1 MRTLSLVLAALGLS
15 SLVGLAA
22 PSQLSTRQTA
32 ITIWDGTV
40 VHVEAGEFQLP
51 ESRRRPTARRV
62 TIPYYRLKSTS
73 PTPASPVFLL
83 AGGPGSS
90 GIDLFKAEE
99 THREAMFYRTIADV
113 VMFDQRG
120 GGHSRP
126 EMHCSQ
132 TRQYPMDQPFDERR
146 VRALVREAL
155 IECRDEHLRQGVD
168 LAAYNTPENAA
179 DVNDLRVALGYKKI
193 TLIGGSYGSHLALHV
208 MRQYPDTIDR
218 VVMFGVEGPDHTWD
232 SPTGML
238 NTLKRVADA
247 TEESSAFAGRI
258 PEGGLLKTFE
268 RALAQLEAAPQSITV
283 TDRGQT
289 RTVTIDAAFVRR
301 AWRRDAG
308 RRGSPNTWPELIMA
322 MDRGDFSAFGRRAI
336 ANRTIQL
343 PDPMHVSMN
352 CASGISETR
361 RLRYEQD
368 PARSILGDV
377 NFEYEAPCDGWPVE
391 RLDASFH
398 DNVVSDIPTLIVHGT
413 WDMSTPLENAR
424 EVARTLTRSRLVEVT
439 GGNHGAL
446 YNLYERWAP
455 MRDRMRAF
463 LTGHDADFPATIDDM
478 KEIVFKTPSEVSK

>member
-1 MRTLSLVLAALGLS
+1 MRALSLLLTVFGLS
-15 SLVGLAA
+15 SLVGLTAA
-22 PSQLSTRQTA
+22 SQLSSSEKA
-32 ITIWDGTV
+32 VTIANGSV
-40 VHVEAGEFQLP
+40 VQVEAGELQVP
-51 ESRRRPTARRV
+51 ESRRRPTVRRV

-73 PTPASPVFLL
+73 PTPVSPVFLL

-126 EMHCSQ
+126 EMHCPQ
-132 TRQYPMDQPFDERR
+132 TRQYALDQPFDERR
-146 VRALVREAL
+146 FRALAREAL
-155 IECRDEHLRQGVD
+155 IECRDEHLQQGVD

-193 TLIGGSYGSHLALHV
+193 TLIGGSYGSHLALQV

-218 VVMFGVEGPDHTWD
+218 VVIFGVEGPDHTWD

-238 NTLKRVADA
+238 NTLKRIADA
-247 TEESSAFAGRI
+247 TEQSPAFAGRI
-258 PEGGLLKTFE
+258 SEGGLLKTFE
-268 RALAQLEAAPQSITV
+268 RVLARVEAAPQSITA
-283 TDRGQT
+283 TDREQT

-308 RRGSPNTWPELIMA
+308 RRGNANTWPELIMA
-322 MDRGDFSAFGRRAI
+322 MDRGDFSAFGRGAI

-343 PDPMHVSMN
+343 PDPMHFSMD
-352 CASGISETR
+352 CSSGISEAR
-361 RLRYEQD
+361 RRRYEHD
-368 PARSILGDV
+368 PARSILGDI
-377 NFEYEAPCDGWPVE
+377 NFEYEALCDVWPVE

-398 DNVVSDIPTLIVHGT
+398 DSVVSDIPTLIVQGT
-413 WDMSTPLENAR
+413 WDMSTPVENAR
-424 EVARTLTRSRLVEVT
+424 EVARTLKRSRLVEVI

-455 MRDRMRAF
+455 MRDRMRDF

-478 KEIVFKTPSEVSK
+478 KDIVFKTPREVSK

>member
-1 MRTLSLVLAALGLS
+1 MRAWSLVLALFGVS

-22 PSQLSTRQTA
+22 SSQLSSGEKPVA
-32 ITIWDGTV
+32 IGDGSV
-40 VHVEAGEFQLP
+40 MQVEAGELQVP
-51 ESRRRPTARRV
+51 ESRRRQTARRV

-73 PTPASPVFLL
+73 PTPASPIFLV

-90 GIDLFKAEE
+90 GIDLFRAEE

-126 EMHCSQ
+126 EMHCTQ
-132 TRQYPMDQPFDERR
+132 TRQFPLGQPIDDQGFQ
-146 VRALVREAL
+146 ALAREAL
-155 IECRDEHLRQGVD
+155 IECRDGHLRQGVD
-168 LAAYNTPENAA
+168 LAAYNTVENAA
-179 DVNDLRVALGYKKI
+179 DVNDLRIALGYKKI
-193 TLIGGSYGSHLALHV
+193 TLIGGSYGSHLALQV

-218 VVMFGVEGPDHTWD
+218 VVIFGIEGPDHTWD
-232 SPTGML
+232 SPSGML
-238 NTLKRVADA
+238 DTLERIADA
-247 TEESSAFAGRI
+247 TEHSPAFAGHV

-268 RALAQLEAAPQSITV
+268 RVLARLEAAPQSITI
-283 TDRGQT
+283 TDRGQP

-308 RRGSPNTWPELIMA
+308 RRGDPNIWPELIIA

-336 ANRTIQL
+336 ANRTIEL
-343 PDPMHVSMN
+343 PDPMHFSMD
-352 CASGISETR
+352 CSSGISEER
-361 RLRYEQD
+361 RRRYERD
-368 PARSILGDV
+368 PARLLLGDI
-377 NFEYEAPCDGWPVE
+377 NFEYEALCEVWPAE
-391 RLDASFH
+391 KLDASFH
-398 DNVVSDIPTLIVHGT
+398 DNVMSDIPTLIVHGT

-424 EVARTLTRSRLVEVT
+424 EVARTLTRSRLVEVI

-455 MRDRMRAF
+455 MRDRMREF

-478 KEIVFKTPSEVSK
+478 KEIIFKTTREVSQ